1 MLSRFETKGGIM
13 SPRTEHAKAPGVI
26 RLIELVGVSDK
37 SWSDAAQQTVARA
50 SKTLRHITGV
60 DVLHSTAVV
69 REGKIVE
76 YHVTVKAAFIVEPAE
91 IETV

>member
-1 MLSRFETKGGIM
+1 
-13 SPRTEHAKAPGVI
+13 
-26 RLIELVGVSDK
+26 
-37 SWSDAAQQTVARA
+37 
-50 SKTLRHITGV
+50 LRHITGV

-91 IETV
+91 IEAA

>member
-1 MLSRFETKGGIM
+1 MQSRFETKGDIM
-13 SPRTEHAKAPGVI
+13 SPRAEHVKAPGVI

-37 SWSDAAQQTVARA
+37 SWSDAAQQAVARA

-69 REGKIVE
+69 REGKIIE
-76 YHVTVKAAFIVEPAE
+76 FHVTVKAAFIVEPAE
-91 IETV
+91 IEAA